1 MMDPRGI
8 RRYELRMTIELYS
21 WTTPNGRK
29 PHILLEEL
37 GLPYEVHAI
46 NIGKDE
52 QKTPEF
58 LALNPNGRIPALVHR
73 PDGGEPVTIFESGA
87 ILIYLAELSGRFL
100 PASGQARADVLA
112 WLMFQMSAVGPM
124 FGQLGWFRRTDPE
137 NTVAVNR
144 YNAESLRIIGVL
156 EGALAKAPFLAG
168 EYSIADMATFPWVRG
183 MTTYGAIDLTP
194 FPHVTRWCEALET
207 RPAVQKAMAWK
218 P

>member
-1 MMDPRGI
+1 
-8 RRYELRMTIELYS
+8 MTIELYN
-21 WTTPNGRK
+21 WATPNGRK

-37 GLPYEVHAI
+37 GLPFTVHAI

-52 QKTPEF
+52 QKTPAF

-73 PDGGEPVTIFESGA
+73 PEGGEPITLFESGA

-100 PASGQARADVLA
+100 PSSGQARADVLA

-124 FGQLGWFRRTDPE
+124 FGQLGWFRRNDPE

-144 YNAESLRIIGVL
+144 YAAEMLRIVGVL
-156 EGALAKAPFLAG
+156 DGALAKAPYLAG
-168 EYSIADMATFPWVRG
+168 EYSIADMASYPWVRG
-183 MTTYGAIDLTP
+183 MTQLAGLDLAP
-194 FPHVTRWCEALET
+194 FLHVTRWCEALQA

-218 P
+218 PEA

>member
-1 MMDPRGI
+1 MDCRAI
-8 RRYELRMTIELYS
+8 RRYQEAMTFELYS

-37 GLPYEVHAI
+37 GLPFTVHAI

-52 QKTPEF
+52 QKTPAF

-73 PDGGEPVTIFESGA
+73 PSGSEPVSIFESGA

-100 PASGQARADVLA
+100 PSTGQARADALA

-124 FGQLGWFRRTDPE
+124 FGQLGWFQRNDPS

-144 YNAESLRIIGVL
+144 YATEMQRIITVL
-156 EGALAKAPFLAG
+156 DGALAKAPYLAG
-168 EYSIADMATFPWVRG
+168 EYSIADMATYPWVQG
-183 MTTYGAIDLTP
+183 MTQLAGLDLAP
-194 FPHVTRWCEALET
+194 YPHVARWCESMKA
-207 RPAVQKAMAWK
+207 RPAVQAAMAWK

>member
-1 MMDPRGI
+1 
-8 RRYELRMTIELYS
+8 MTIELYS

-37 GLPYEVHAI
+37 GLPFEVRAI
-46 NIGKDE
+46 HIGKDE

-73 PDGGEPVTIFESGA
+73 PEGGAPITVFESGA

-100 PASGQARADVLA
+100 PSSGQARVDVLA

-124 FGQLGWFRRTDPE
+124 FGQLGWFQRTDPT
-137 NTVAVNR
+137 NTVAVKR
-144 YNAESLRIIGVL
+144 YGDEMLRIVGVL
-156 EGALAKAPFLAG
+156 EGALTKAPFLAG
-168 EYSIADMATFPWVRG
+168 EYSIADMATYPWVRG
-183 MTTYGAIDLTP
+183 MTQLAGLDLKP
-194 FPHVTRWCEALET
+194 FPHVARWCEVLEQ

-218 P
+218 PE